1 MMKRGHWRRCWGLAA
16 GLLGLPAVG
25 QLEEPP
31 QGAPQYSCFQA
42 AREGSGVS
50 ESVAAQLCQGARSD
64 TPARCFLR
72 VQESGFLADL
82 QALQLCQYATPSDD
96 PASCYLKAR
105 RSSFLDETQ
114 LLQLCRPPIA
124 EMLKLC
130 PYGP

>member
-1 MMKRGHWRRCWGLAA
+1 MRRGHWRGAWGLAA
-16 GLLGLPAVG
+16 VLLGVPALG
-25 QLEEPP
+25 QREGPP
-31 QGAPQYSCFQA
+31 QGAPQYSCFEA
-42 AREGSGVS
+42 ARQGSGVS
-50 ESVAAQLCQGARSD
+50 ESIASQLCQGATSD
-64 TPARCFLR
+64 TPARCFQR
-72 VQESGFLADL
+72 VQEGGFLADP
-82 QALQLCQYATPSDD
+82 QALQLCQYATPTDD

>member
-1 MMKRGHWRRCWGLAA
+1 MEG
-16 GLLGLPAVG
+16 
-25 QLEEPP
+25 PP
-31 QGAPQYSCFQA
+31 QGAPQFSCFEA

-72 VQESGFLADL
+72 VQENGFLSEP
-82 QALQLCQYATPSDD
+82 QALQLCQYAEPSDD
-96 PASCYLKAR
+96 PASCFLKAR
-105 RSSFLDETQ
+105 ASSFLDETQ

-124 EMLKLC
+124 ETMQLC

>member
-1 MMKRGHWRRCWGLAA
+1 MKRGHWRRCWGLAA

-31 QGAPQYSCFQA
+31 PSAPQYSCFQV

-50 ESVAAQLCQGARSD
+50 ETTAAQLCQGASSD
-64 TPARCFLR
+64 TPATCFLR
-72 VQESGFLADL
+72 AKEGGFLGDP

-96 PASCYLKAR
+96 PASCFLKAR
-105 RSSFLDETQ
+105 KSSFLEETQ
-114 LLQLCRPPIA
+114 ILQLCRPPIA
-124 EMLKLC
+124 EILNSY